1 MAKVELVY
9 WKDKIGGEIGRQ
21 ESKAFSYGFTIGSH
35 GEWEMIIANEDK
47 EVRKNETTNIKI
59 EAVEVPAKS
68 IALPCPIM
76 RHALGV
82 VTSLAGAGLPKGVE
96 ELRILNE
103 AIFQALFD
111 GEIKKGDLLCV
122 INIFHAAVEQRL
134 ARGAAEKWL
143 RERYRY

>member
-1 MAKVELVY
+1 MSKIELVY
-9 WKDKIGGEIGRQ
+9 WKDKIGGKIERLDTEG
-21 ESKAFSYGFTIGSH
+21 FSYGFTIGSH
-35 GEWEMIIANEDK
+35 GEWEMVIAKEDI
-47 EVRKNETTNIKI
+47 EVKKNDVVSVKI
-59 EAVEVPAKS
+59 DDVEVPGKS

-82 VTSLAGAGLPKGVE
+82 VSSLASAGKPKGVE

-103 AIFQALFD
+103 AIFHPIFD
-111 GEIKKGDLLCV
+111 GTIKKGDLLSV
-122 INIFHAAVEQRL
+122 MNIFHAAVERRL